1 MIRSMTG
8 FGSAAA
14 TADGLDLSLELRSV
28 NSRHLK
34 VNFRLPPGTERWEE
48 VLREEVASRVRRGH
62 VDVTLRTGLQGGE
75 DSGAGS
81 APVFRLDEAR
91 ARAYVEALREL
102 KDRWELAGEVDI
114 GLIGRCDRVL
124 VEAASDPMEAVSE
137 DTLRELAAEAAT
149 QLVEM
154 RLREGERLAV
164 DLLARVTAME
174 SSLAEI
180 EDLAPLRLERETERL
195 RRSIRE
201 LAGDIEIEPDRLAR
215 EIAFIADKWGIS
227 EELVRARAHLE
238 AFRALVDEPAEE
250 PVGKRLS
257 FLGQEIL
264 REVNTIGSKANDA
277 AIARIVV
284 DMKNEV
290 ESLREQN
297 ENVE

>member
-14 TADGLDLSLELRSV
+14 TADGVDLSLELRSV

-62 VDVTLRTGLQGGE
+62 VDVTLRTGSQGGE
-75 DSGAGS
+75 DSSAES
-81 APVFRLDEAR
+81 APACRGDEAR
-91 ARAYVEALREL
+91 ARAYVEALRDL

-114 GLIGRCDRVL
+114 GLVGRCDRVL
-124 VEAASDPMEAVSE
+124 IEAASDPMEAVSE
-137 DTLRELAAEAAT
+137 DTLRGLVAEAAT

-154 RLREGERLAV
+154 RFREGERLAV
-164 DLLARVTAME
+164 DLLARVAALE
-174 SSLAEI
+174 SGLAEI
-180 EDLAPLRLERETERL
+180 ENLAPLRLKRETERL

-227 EELVRARAHLE
+227 EELVRGRAHLE
-238 AFRALVDEPAEE
+238 AFRALVDAPAEE

-277 AIARIVV
+277 AISRIVV